1 MKLQQAGWIQE
12 KYVLVANDAA
22 NFASE
27 DKMFKFGFLEKANKG
42 NCESP
47 DNCQQT
53 IGIVDV
59 TSIGKTLVT
68 LLVLSTAM
76 PTQASAEDAVFY
88 EQQSGSQ
95 GFSDSKSHKSGFDS
109 QLGSKV
115 KSQVEFKSKPLLE
128 DALESDVTLESKSD
142 RLDYSKPNIFGN
154 SNSAIAPPEIIV
166 WEGTAV
172 NLNIDD
178 PSPNLSPKRREALI
192 KFSIPHSLIG
202 KGGRGVRSENIDEDD
217 PSPNLSPKRREAL
230 IKFSIP
236 HSLLGKGGRGV
247 RSENIDEDDP
257 SPNLSPK
264 RREALIKSSIPHS
277 LLGKGGT
284 GVRSVQQLNEVLY
297 QQVFASSELKFSQLE
312 QSQSEQNQSEPD
324 KRNSQIVDN
333 APEPVLEN
341 PKPEEIL
348 EQLEKLPN
356 TDIPLPP
363 QDRGYLS
370 SPGITISNPNG
381 YGADNNTIFAVADY
395 QKRTR
400 FTRTSDGELAFGIG
414 LGNAVKFVGA
424 ELTYTLNSLG
434 TSQDLGSGAFSI
446 KLHRRIAEDLAVA
459 IGWNQFAD
467 VYIGERRVDFDY
479 PKNSYY
485 AVVTK
490 VFKTREFIN
499 QPFSR
504 VAVTAGIGSGQF
516 LPFDTIRRAVSLG
529 ENPTGLNVFGSVGV
543 RVFEPVSVIVEWTGQ
558 DLAVGLS
565 IVPFKNLPFVI
576 TPAFRDI
583 AGAGDGDGAR
593 FIMGAGVS
601 LRL

>member
-1 MKLQQAGWIQE
+1 MNFQQAGWIQE
-12 KYVLVANDAA
+12 EHVLVANNAA
-22 NFASE
+22 NFAWE
-27 DKMFKFGFLEKANKG
+27 DKMFKYGFIEKANKG
-42 NCESP
+42 NYESP
-47 DNCQQT
+47 DNCQQI

-59 TSIGKTLVT
+59 PSIGKTLLT
-68 LLVLSTAM
+68 LLVLSTAI
-76 PTQASAEDAVFY
+76 PFQASAEDGSIYEEQSVF
-88 EQQSGSQ
+88 QDSSASKHHDSSFDAQIPSQ
-95 GFSDSKSHKSGFDS
+95 F
-109 QLGSKV
+109 GSKV
-115 KSQVEFKSKPLLE
+115 KSQLEFKSKPVFE
-128 DALESDVTLESKSD
+128 NSLESDVTVEPKSDKRSLFAFPQGRLMPEASRNNLSKSNVV
-142 RLDYSKPNIFGN
+142 PGN
-154 SNSAIAPPEIIV
+154 AIAELTGRIAPPEIIV
-166 WEGTAV
+166 EEGTSSAV
-172 NLNIDD
+172 TSANAPIENIDD
-178 PSPNLSPKRREALI
+178 PSPNLSPKRGEALI
-192 KFSIPHSLIG
+192 KVEALIPPSLRG
-202 KGGRGVRSENIDEDD
+202 KGGRGVRSVSD
-217 PSPNLSPKRREAL
+217 
-230 IKFSIP
+230 
-236 HSLLGKGGRGV
+236 
-247 RSENIDEDDP
+247 
-257 SPNLSPK
+257 
-264 RREALIKSSIPHS
+264 
-277 LLGKGGT
+277 
-284 GVRSVQQLNEVLY
+284 VQQLNEPLY
-297 QQVFASSELKFSQLE
+297 HQVFESGKLEFSQVEL
-312 QSQSEQNQSEPD
+312 SQIEPSQTESD

-333 APEPVLEN
+333 TPEPVLEN
-341 PKPEEIL
+341 PNAEEIL
-348 EQLEKLPN
+348 EQLENLPN

-381 YGADNNTIFAVADY
+381 YGADNNTIFAVADF

-434 TSQDLGSGAFSI
+434 TSQDFGSGAFSI

-467 VYIGERRVDFDY
+467 VYIGERRVNFDY

-499 QPFSR
+499 EPFSR

-516 LPFDTIRRAVSLG
+516 LPFDTINQAVIRG

-543 RVFEPVSVIVEWTGQ
+543 RVFEPVSAIVEWTGQ
-558 DLAVGLS
+558 DLGVGLS

-583 AGAGDGDGAR
+583 TGAGDGAR

-601 LRL
+601 FRL

>member
-12 KYVLVANDAA
+12 DHVLVANNAA
-22 NFASE
+22 NFAWE

-42 NCESP
+42 NYESP
-47 DNCQQT
+47 DNCQQI

-59 TSIGKTLVT
+59 QSIGKTLLT
-68 LLVLSTAM
+68 LLVLSTAI
-76 PTQASAEDAVFY
+76 PAQASAEDALFY
-88 EQQSGSQ
+88 EQQSGFQ
-95 GFSDSKSHKSGFDS
+95 AFSDSKSHDSGFDS

-115 KSQVEFKSKPLLE
+115 EFKSKLGLKNAP
-128 DALESDVTLESKSD
+128 DWDVTLEPKSD
-142 RLDYSKPNIFGN
+142 RLDLNNKNVFPVNALAELTGG
-154 SNSAIAPPEIIV
+154 IAPPEIIV
-166 WEGTAV
+166 EEGTSSAV
-172 NLNIDD
+172 TSANAPITNIND

-192 KFSIPHSLIG
+192 KVEALIPPSLRG
-202 KGGRGVRSENIDEDD
+202 KGGRGVRSVSN
-217 PSPNLSPKRREAL
+217 A
-230 IKFSIP
+230 
-236 HSLLGKGGRGV
+236 
-247 RSENIDEDDP
+247 
-257 SPNLSPK
+257 
-264 RREALIKSSIPHS
+264 
-277 LLGKGGT
+277 
-284 GVRSVQQLNEVLY
+284 QQLNESLY
-297 QQVFASSELKFSQLE
+297 QQVFKSSQIESRNIE
-312 QSQSEQNQSEPD
+312 QSQTEPD

-333 APEPVLEN
+333 VPEPVLEN
-341 PKPEEIL
+341 PSAEEIL

-381 YGADNNTIFAVADY
+381 YGADNNTIFAVADF

-424 ELTYTLNSLG
+424 ELTYTLNTLG
-434 TSQDLGSGAFSI
+434 TSQGLGSGAFSI

-467 VYIGERRVDFDY
+467 VYINAKIPFDY

-516 LPFDTIRRAVSLG
+516 LPFDTIREAVSQG

-543 RVFEPVSVIVEWTGQ
+543 RVFEPVSAILEWTGQ
-558 DLAVGLS
+558 DLGVGLS

-583 AGAGDGDGAR
+583 TGAGDGAR

>member
-12 KYVLVANDAA
+12 KHVLVANSAA
-22 NFASE
+22 NSASE
-27 DKMFKFGFLEKANKG
+27 DKMFKFEFLEKAKKG
-42 NCESP
+42 NCELSN
-47 DNCQQT
+47 NCQQV
-53 IGIVDV
+53 IRIVDV
-59 TSIGKTLVT
+59 PSIGKTLMT
-68 LLVLSTAM
+68 LLVLSTTIPA
-76 PTQASAEDAVFY
+76 QASAEDAIY
-88 EQQSGSQ
+88 HEQQSVFQDIYSPKHDDSGSESHVQ
-95 GFSDSKSHKSGFDS
+95 SKS
-109 QLGSKV
+109 
-115 KSQVEFKSKPLLE
+115 EALLE
-128 DALESDVTLESKSD
+128 NILESDVTPERKND
-142 RLDYSKPNIFGN
+142 RLNLNKPNIFFIDQ
-154 SNSAIAPPEIIV
+154 SAIASPETIV
-166 WEGTAV
+166 EANTSAV
-172 NLNIDD
+172 TSANATIESIDK
-178 PSPNLSPKRREALI
+178 PFSNLSQKRRET
-192 KFSIPHSLIG
+192 
-202 KGGRGVRSENIDEDD
+202 
-217 PSPNLSPKRREAL
+217 
-230 IKFSIP
+230 
-236 HSLLGKGGRGV
+236 
-247 RSENIDEDDP
+247 
-257 SPNLSPK
+257 
-264 RREALIKSSIPHS
+264 LIKSSIPHS
-277 LLGKGGT
+277 HPFGEASYTRKEGR
-284 GVRSVQQLNEVLY
+284 GVRSGQQLNEVLY
-297 QQVFASSELKFSQLE
+297 QQVFTSSKFEFSQLE
-312 QSQSEQNQSEPD
+312 QKQTEQNQLESD
-324 KRNSQIVDN
+324 KRNSQVVDN

-348 EQLEKLPN
+348 EQLDKLPN
-356 TDIPLPP
+356 TGIPLPP

-370 SPGITISNPNG
+370 SPGITVSNPNG
-381 YGADNNTIFAVADY
+381 YGADSNTLFAVADF

-400 FTRTSDGELAFGIG
+400 FGNTSDGELAFGIG

-490 VFKTREFIN
+490 VFKTKEFIN
-499 QPFSR
+499 EPFSR

-516 LPFDTIRRAVSLG
+516 LPFDTIRQAVSLG
-529 ENPTGLNVFGSVGV
+529 EKPTGLNVFGSIAV
-543 RVFEPVSVIVEWTGQ
+543 RIFEPVSAIVEWTGQ
-558 DLAVGLS
+558 DLGVGLS

>member
-1 MKLQQAGWIQE
+1 MNFQQAGWIQE
-12 KYVLVANDAA
+12 EHVLVANNAA
-22 NFASE
+22 NLALE

-47 DNCQQT
+47 DNCQQI

-59 TSIGKTLVT
+59 PSIGKTLLT
-68 LLVLSTAM
+68 LLVLSTTI
-76 PTQASAEDAVFY
+76 PSQASAEDALFY
-88 EQQSGSQ
+88 EQQSAFQ
-95 GFSDSKSHKSGFDS
+95 DFSDSKSHDSGFDS
-109 QLGSKV
+109 QFGSKV
-115 KSQVEFKSKPLLE
+115 
-128 DALESDVTLESKSD
+128 ESNVF
-142 RLDYSKPNIFGN
+142 PVN
-154 SNSAIAPPEIIV
+154 AIAPPEIIV
-166 WEGTAV
+166 QQDISAV
-172 NLNIDD
+172 TSANALIENIDN

-192 KFSIPHSLIG
+192 KVEAIPHSLTG
-202 KGGRGVRSENIDEDD
+202 KGGRGVRFNIIDN

-230 IKFSIP
+230 IP
-236 HSLLGKGGRGV
+236 PSLAGKGGRGV
-247 RSENIDEDDP
+247 RSVSN
-257 SPNLSPK
+257 
-264 RREALIKSSIPHS
+264 A
-277 LLGKGGT
+277 
-284 GVRSVQQLNEVLY
+284 QQLNELLY
-297 QQVFASSELKFSQLE
+297 NQVFESSKLESSQIE
-312 QSQSEQNQSEPD
+312 PSQTESD

-333 APEPVLEN
+333 IPEPVLEN

-381 YGADNNTIFAVADY
+381 YGADNNTIFAVADF

-424 ELTYTLNSLG
+424 ELTYTLNTLG
-434 TSQDLGSGAFSI
+434 TSQGLGSGAFSI

-467 VYIGERRVDFDY
+467 IYINAKVPFDY

-499 QPFSR
+499 EPFSR

-516 LPFDTIRRAVSLG
+516 LPFDTINQAVIRG

-543 RVFEPVSVIVEWTGQ
+543 RVFEPVSAIVEWTGQ
-558 DLAVGLS
+558 DLGVGLS

-583 AGAGDGDGAR
+583 TGAGDGAR

>member
-1 MKLQQAGWIQE
+1 MNFQQAGWIQE
-12 KYVLVANDAA
+12 NHVLVANSAA
-22 NFASE
+22 NFAWE
-27 DKMFKFGFLEKANKG
+27 DKMFKLEFLEKANKA
-42 NCESP
+42 NCESL
-47 DNCQQT
+47 DNCQQI

-59 TSIGKTLVT
+59 PSIGKTLVI
-68 LLVLSTAM
+68 LLVLSTVM
-76 PTQASAEDAVFY
+76 PFQASAEDGLSY
-88 EQQSGSQ
+88 EEQLLFQNSSGSKHR
-95 GFSDSKSHKSGFDS
+95 DSSIDSQIVSQIHS

-115 KSQVEFKSKPLLE
+115 KSQVELKSKPVFENPLE
-128 DALESDVTLESKSD
+128 LDVTFEQKNDKRSLLAFPQGSLMSESY
-142 RLDYSKPNIFGN
+142 RLDLNKSNVVPGN
-154 SNSAIAPPEIIV
+154 ALAELTGGIAPPEIIV
-166 WEGTAV
+166 EEEISSVTSA
-172 NLNIDD
+172 NTPIENIDD

-192 KFSIPHSLIG
+192 KADALIPHSLLG
-202 KGGRGVRSENIDEDD
+202 NGGRGVRSVSD
-217 PSPNLSPKRREAL
+217 A
-230 IKFSIP
+230 
-236 HSLLGKGGRGV
+236 
-247 RSENIDEDDP
+247 
-257 SPNLSPK
+257 
-264 RREALIKSSIPHS
+264 
-277 LLGKGGT
+277 
-284 GVRSVQQLNEVLY
+284 QQLNELLY
-297 QQVFASSELKFSQLE
+297 QQVFASSELKFSQTE
-312 QSQSEQNQSEPD
+312 QSQTEQSQTEPD

-348 EQLEKLPN
+348 EQLENLPN

-516 LPFDTIRRAVSLG
+516 LPFDTIREAVSLG
-529 ENPTGLNVFGSVGV
+529 ENPTGLNVFASVGV
-543 RVFEPVSVIVEWTGQ
+543 RVFEPVSTIVEWTGQ
-558 DLAVGLS
+558 DLGIGLS

-576 TPAFRDI
+576 SPAFRDI
-583 AGAGDGDGAR
+583 TGAGDGAR